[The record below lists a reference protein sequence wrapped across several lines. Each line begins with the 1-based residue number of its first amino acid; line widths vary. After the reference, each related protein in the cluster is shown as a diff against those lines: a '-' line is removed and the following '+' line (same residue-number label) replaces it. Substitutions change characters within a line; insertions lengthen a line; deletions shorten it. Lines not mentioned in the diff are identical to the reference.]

1 MEESHNLDS
10 NAAQGEGE
18 ESRSPI
24 EPKADGH
31 DGDRQMFDKP
41 NLQLRDPDPYAFAN
55 RIRKL
60 ILLASVMAC
69 LAVAPFIARMI
80 SYEIRRGQMQAE
92 VEVATEALGDLAPK
106 LSGFEQASR
115 LVSQKMG
122 PSVVSIYRP
131 QTQPNRRGNEGQGSG
146 FIVDSEGF
154 IITNEHVVRG
164 ANQLIVQFNNGE
176 IAEAS
181 VVGTD
186 PQTDLA
192 LIKTSGVSLP
202 EATWGDSEGLEPG
215 DLVWALGSPFGLER
229 SVTFGIV
236 SAKARRSSSMGSR
249 STSAYQEYLQTDAA
263 VNPGNSGGPLVNL
276 AGEVIGVNTAIVG
289 ESYRGVSFAIPSNIA
304 EEMYLELRENGFI
317 DRGYLGIRPVKL
329 PESKR
334 RRLKLAINEGVHVQ
348 EVVRGGP
355 AAQAGLLPGDVIL
368 SWNDEPAEDPTLLS
382 RAIAGTDIGST
393 ASMLVR
399 REVNGRSI
407 DQTISVK
414 VQRKPK
420 MMTR

>member
-1 MEESHNLDS
+1 MEESQNP
-10 NAAQGEGE
+10 NASELQDDASQPAASSEQAAE
-18 ESRSPI
+18 
-24 EPKADGH
+24 
-31 DGDRQMFDKP
+31 RQMFDKP

-92 VEVATEALGDLAPK
+92 VEVATEALGELAPK

-131 QTQPNRRGNEGQGSG
+131 YQQQSPASQKGNEGQGSG

-164 ANQLIVQFNNGE
+164 ASQLIVQFNNGE
-176 IAEAS
+176 IVEAY

-192 LIKTSGVSLP
+192 LIKTNGVSLP
-202 EATWGDSEGLEPG
+202 AATWGDSDALEPG

-236 SAKARRSSSMGSR
+236 SAKARRSASMAGR
-249 STSAYQEYLQTDAA
+249 ATSAYQEYLQTDAA

-289 ESYRGVSFAIPSNIA
+289 ESYRGVSFSIPSNIA
-304 EEMYLELRENGFI
+304 QEMYLELRENGFI
-317 DRGYLGIRPVKL
+317 DRGYLGILPVKL

-334 RRLKLAINEGVHVQ
+334 RRLKLAINEGVHVK

-382 RAIAGTDIGST
+382 RAIASTDIGST
-393 ASMLVR
+393 ASVLVR
-399 REVNGRSI
+399 REVNGTSV
-407 DQTISVK
+407 DQTINVK

-420 MMTR
+420 VLQQ